1 MTYMSGNKQ
10 VALITGGNGGIGKS
24 IARSLLRDGFFVVL
38 ADLKDEVADTARDL
52 KNETNGNILG
62 MMADVTDF
70 TSTVELFN
78 NIRRET
84 ATESV
89 SVLINNAGITRDAT
103 IRKMTYEQWDQ
114 VMRVNLYGAFNCT
127 KQVVEG
133 MIGNHFGRII
143 NISSISRY
151 GNRGQANYAASKAG
165 LVGLTLTLA
174 RELGKY
180 GITSNAISPGIINT
194 EMISTI
200 PAEILKDYE
209 NKIPSGRLG
218 KPEEVAELISFLCS
232 EKASYINGEV
242 ININGGFFF

>member
-1 MTYMSGNKQ
+1 
-10 VALITGGNGGIGKS
+10 
-24 IARSLLRDGFFVVL
+24 
-38 ADLKDEVADTARDL
+38 
-52 KNETNGNILG
+52 
-62 MMADVTDF
+62 MAD
-70 TSTVELFN
+70 
-78 NIRRET
+78 
-84 ATESV
+84 AT
-89 SVLINNAGITRDAT
+89 
-103 IRKMTYEQWDQ
+103 
-114 VMRVNLYGAFNCT
+114 
-127 KQVVEG
+127 
-133 MIGNHFGRII
+133 
-143 NISSISRY
+143 ISRY